1 MTVLASGE
9 VFWKYIYVLL
19 CVILLCLTAGQLFIG
34 LSDVFHGFDYRVL
47 AAAVQATNNG
57 QDPYLL
63 PNIQQY
69 TYNTIPYNYA
79 PHTLFILWC
88 LQYLYIFQNIWEYY
102 VILVALMVASGYFIV
117 NLDQKPQY
125 LFIITLMMTGFMT
138 TFWNFYNGNKEI
150 VFLFLFA
157 GIFYL
162 MLKEKFWQSAIVL
175 GITGSFTLVHLPFIA
190 LSLVINRPIL
200 QRIQYFLLS
209 ISVVLVIF
217 LISWL
222 INPSLFVSYI
232 NSFQGSSSA
241 VNEPSGIYL
250 LTPVLMFG
258 VLLHQ
263 TNGISV
269 PMILISLIYFVFIFG
284 TSWFVIKKHQENPLI
299 VYSLAMFAIFM
310 LLPRIKPY
318 FFIILVIPLYFL
330 FKDCNDKIKILVL
343 TVVSLLPIGVW
354 YHFLLDHTQ
363 PISYLTFLFHEYSQT
378 FSLLLI
384 FAIALLVVYYKP
396 VSSPSSQA

>member
-1 MTVLASGE
+1 MPVSASGE

-19 CVILLCLTAGQLFIG
+19 CVILLCLTAGQLFVG
-34 LSDVFHGFDYRVL
+34 LTDAFHGFDYRVL
-47 AAAVQATNNG
+47 AAAVQATDNG

-69 TYNTIPYNYA
+69 TFNTIPYNYA

-88 LQYLYIFQNIWEYY
+88 LQFLYLFQNLWVYY
-102 VILVALMVASGYFIV
+102 AILAALMVASGYLIV
-117 NLDQKPQY
+117 NLDQKPRY
-125 LFIITLMMTGFMT
+125 LFLITLMMTGFMT
-138 TFWNFYNGNKEI
+138 AFWNFYNGNKEI
-150 VFLFLFA
+150 VFLLLFV

-190 LSLVINRPIL
+190 LSLVINRPVI
-200 QRIQYFLLS
+200 QRIQYILLS
-209 ISVVLVIF
+209 FGVVTVIF

-222 INPSLFVSYI
+222 INPSLFMSYI
-232 NSFQGSSSA
+232 DSFQSNSSA
-241 VNEPSGIYL
+241 LNEPSGIYL
-250 LTPVLMFG
+250 LTPVLMIG

-263 TNGISV
+263 TNGFSI
-269 PMILISLIYFVFIFG
+269 PMILISLIYFGIIIG
-284 TSWFVIKKHQENPLI
+284 ASWFVIKKHQENPLI

-318 FFIILVIPLYFL
+318 FFIILVIPLYFI
-330 FKDCNDKIKILVL
+330 FKDCNDKTKILVL

-354 YHFLLDHTQ
+354 YHFLLDRTQ
-363 PISYLTFLFHEYSQT
+363 PISYLSFLFHEYSQT

-384 FAIALLVVYYKP
+384 FALALLVANYKP
-396 VSSPSSQA
+396 VFYLPSKA